1 MTLIEKVRCMLIN
14 VNLSK
19 KFWVDAVTIT
29 AYFINR
35 SPSSVLIFKTPQE
48 VLFGKPSNL
57 NNLEIFG
64 HLAYTHIS
72 QGKLELK
79 AVKRYFIGYPE

>member
-1 MTLIEKVRCMLIN
+1 MNRTLIEKVRCMLIN

-19 KFWVDAVTIT
+19 KFWAEAVTTT

-48 VLFGKPSNL
+48 VLSGKPSNL
-57 NNLEIFG
+57 NNLGI
-64 HLAYTHIS
+64 
-72 QGKLELK
+72 
-79 AVKRYFIGYPE
+79 